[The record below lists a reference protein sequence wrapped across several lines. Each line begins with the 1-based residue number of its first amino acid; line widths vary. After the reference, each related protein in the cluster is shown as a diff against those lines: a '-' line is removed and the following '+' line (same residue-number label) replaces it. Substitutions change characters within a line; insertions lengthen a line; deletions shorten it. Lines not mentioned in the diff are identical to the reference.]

1 MASESISQ
9 VDPQD
14 ICEQLA
20 NWLALM
26 EHAGVRELVMP
37 GGSDGFESAARALA
51 NLARGAAARETDEA
65 RTTAVSAAAPG
76 GEGGVPAR
84 GSEPSQGNGSP
95 PAHHARGGLGALLG
109 EVGTCRMCEL
119 HKGRTNTVFGEGNPR
134 ARLMFVGEGPGADE
148 DAQGRPFVGRAGVLL
163 TKIIEA
169 MGLKREDVY
178 IGNVVKCRP
187 PGNRD
192 PQPEEIAACQ
202 PYLDRQIALIKPKV
216 IVTLGRYSM
225 ARAFPYEK
233 ISAIHGK
240 PRKVGEI
247 VYVPMFHPAAALHQP
262 SLRKTVEEDF
272 ARLPGILAELN
283 QVEEAA
289 APPDEPQQ
297 LSLF

>member
-1 MASESISQ
+1 MT
-9 VDPQD
+9 
-14 ICEQLA
+14 
-20 NWLALM
+20 
-26 EHAGVRELVMP
+26 
-37 GGSDGFESAARALA
+37 ALA
-51 NLARGAAARETDEA
+51 DLAKD
-65 RTTAVSAAAPG
+65 VSG
-76 GEGGVPAR
+76 CNR
-84 GSEPSQGNGSP
+84 C
-95 PAHHARGGLGALLG
+95 LLAQ
-109 EVGTCRMCEL
+109 
-119 HKGRTNTVFGEGNPR
+119 GRTR
-134 ARLMFVGEGPGADE
+134 AVPGDGPEDAAIMFIGEGPGFHE
-148 DAQGRPFVGRAGVLL
+148 DQQGRPFVGAAGQFLDELLQSIELQRA
-163 TKIIEA
+163 E
-169 MGLKREDVY
+169 VY
-178 IGNVVKCRP
+178 ITNVVKCRP

-233 ISAIHGK
+233 ISAIHGR

-272 ARLPGILAELN
+272 ARLPGIVAELS